1 MSGISTGTSPGSG
14 GGSSSVSPY
23 VFASGKY
30 YGAPVTVAAGALTN
44 QRLSA
49 IEWPVPVAT
58 TFDRIGFHVTTAAAS
73 TTIRLGIYGTTAGLP
88 DALVLDAGTI
98 DSSTTGGKEIT
109 ISQALPAGVYW
120 LAALVNGAA
129 LQGII
134 MSAGNAPGIGET
146 SVANWSNGVGGYF
159 RDGVTGN
166 LPANF
171 GAVTQVR
178 TVPVP
183 ILRAA

>member
-1 MSGISTGTSPGSG
+1 MTISI
-14 GGSSSVSPY
+14 SSSASSAGTAVSPF
-23 VFASGKY
+23 VFNSGKY
-30 YGAPVTVAAGALTN
+30 YGVPVTVATGALTN

-49 IEWPVPVAT
+49 IQWPVPVAT
-58 TFDRIGFHVTTAAAS
+58 TFDRIGFHVTTAAAV
-73 TTIRLGIYGTTAGLP
+73 TTIRLGIYGTTSGLP

-109 ISQALPAGVYW
+109 ISQALPAGLYW

-134 MSAGNAPGIGET
+134 MNAGNAPGIGET

-166 LPANF
+166 LPASF